1 MCVFPAGRRTGGRED
16 GGGKL
21 FPQFRPLRYNAFDSG
36 TTCVRGRFTS
46 LSACVCLGGAWPAL
60 LPDPGLLSPPHC
72 TPFPPRPR
80 MVLLRRASAALT
92 AAVAALGSALFLALS
107 LFYRRRMWSP
117 HAEYRAIKEE
127 EEEPGKRQVLV
138 LGLDGAGKSSMLQ
151 GLAPGQRAKTGWCRP
166 TRGFN
171 FMSLS
176 WTLEQILE
184 GKADLGFPD
193 MACCLPY
200 VAVRSGAVG
209 NPGSLFCCAVGGGE
223 DLRGY
228 WRDYLTR
235 AHVLVFVEKRTLGSL
250 IWPPLCGVGGGEDL
264 RGYWR
269 DYLTRAH
276 VLVFVVDSAD
286 QNRLPAAREE
296 LHRLMGAE
304 PQLPVVV
311 LGNKQVPPR
320 DPVWGPNLTPQ
331 DPVWGPIQTPP
342 RPGLGTPKGPSLGTP
357 KTRSGTPKGSDPPK
371 TRSGDPKGTQSG
383 DPQDPVW
390 DPKGIRSGDLIDP
403 PRPGLGT

>member
-1 MCVFPAGRRTGGRED
+1 
-16 GGGKL
+16 
-21 FPQFRPLRYNAFDSG
+21 
-36 TTCVRGRFTS
+36 
-46 LSACVCLGGAWPAL
+46 
-60 LPDPGLLSPPHC
+60 
-72 TPFPPRPR
+72 

-176 WTLEQILE
+176 VPGCQLDFLEI
-184 GKADLGFPD
+184 
-193 MACCLPY
+193 
-200 VAVRSGAVG
+200 
-209 NPGSLFCCAVGGGE
+209 
-223 DLRGY
+223 
-228 WRDYLTR
+228 
-235 AHVLVFVEKRTLGSL
+235 
-250 IWPPLCGVGGGEDL
+250 GGGEDL

-311 LGNKQVPPR
+311 LGNKQDRPGAASVSELHEHL
-320 DPVWGPNLTPQ
+320 DLQAAGPDRRLFLLAAQLGSP
-331 DPVWGPIQTPP
+331 GAPP
-342 RPGLGTPKGPSLGTP
+342 RPRQGLDTV
-357 KTRSGTPKGSDPPK
+357 R
-371 TRSGDPKGTQSG
+371 
-383 DPQDPVW
+383 
-390 DPKGIRSGDLIDP
+390 DL
-403 PRPGLGT
+403 LLQLV